1 LCVERQKLL
10 QLSVLLFHFSGSAII
25 NHVNPTH
32 VMLLSK
38 SLKEQDFKKSMV
50 LDKTPIKPPG
60 APRFKLKGKSE
71 KRNSDREVTAMST
84 EEEFCQDLLVEGYVQ
99 SFVDFYHLTHRADPN
114 SSDGSQ
120 TKIRSTPE
128 DMSFIRNNLVLAELS
143 RRQGNIIGV
152 YTAYN
157 KLAGS
162 YKKKMDWKTAIF
174 FQKKC
179 LEVAQLT
186 TDLKAEMSA
195 NHTLGEVYQQ
205 MGEYGDAR
213 ERHERHEE
221 IAVSIDSA
229 EDLVAANVE
238 LHKVYLVLAARLEAE
253 EAASSAPQGTDEALK
268 MYEMCLG
275 ASIKCT
281 DLAAQGEANGKIG
294 NLLLRRGDA
303 AGALPFLEQHSEIST
318 NIGDTE
324 ARCRA
329 CSSLA
334 WALDSLGENERAL
347 AELSLVHSISE
358 QAGDAYLQSQACRAL
373 GTLYSKVGKL
383 QEAVSVLQRHFELTK
398 AITASAG
405 REEGGASSSL
415 VSIADLELARVFVG
429 ISKGNLM
436 MKSYMFAINFNMN
449 SLLDWKLSRAE
460 LTGKVAVS

>member
-1 LCVERQKLL
+1 
-10 QLSVLLFHFSGSAII
+10 
-25 NHVNPTH
+25 
-32 VMLLSK
+32 
-38 SLKEQDFKKSMV
+38 MV

-60 APRFKLKGKSE
+60 APRFKLKGNTAKKS
-71 KRNSDREVTAMST
+71 SDRTITAMST

-99 SFVDFYHLTHRADPN
+99 SFVDFYHLTHRTDPN
-114 SSDGSQ
+114 STDGSNA
-120 TKIRSTPE
+120 KILNTPE

-213 ERHERHEE
+213 LRHERHEE
-221 IAVSIDSA
+221 IAVSIESA
-229 EDLVAANVE
+229 EDIITANVE
-238 LHKVYLVLAARLEAE
+238 LHKVYLVIAQRQEQEQAA
-253 EAASSAPQGTDEALK
+253 GTSTDDALK

-275 ASIKCT
+275 ASIKCA

-303 AGALPFLEQHSEIST
+303 AGALPYLEQHSEIST

-334 WALDSLGENERAL
+334 WALDSLGEDKRAL

-373 GTLYSKVGKL
+373 GTLYSKVGQLK
-383 QEAVSVLQRHFELTK
+383 EAVSVLQRHFELVK
-398 AITASAG
+398 AITSSVG
-405 REEGGASSSL
+405 REEGATSSL
-415 VSIADLELARVFVG
+415 VTIGDLELARVFVG

-436 MKSYMFAINFNMN
+436 MNSYMFAINFNMN

-460 LTGKVAVS
+460 LGGGPL

>member
-1 LCVERQKLL
+1 
-10 QLSVLLFHFSGSAII
+10 
-25 NHVNPTH
+25 
-32 VMLLSK
+32 
-38 SLKEQDFKKSMV
+38 
-50 LDKTPIKPPG
+50 
-60 APRFKLKGKSE
+60 
-71 KRNSDREVTAMST
+71 MST

-99 SFVDFYHLTHRADPN
+99 SFVDFYHLTHRVDPN
-114 SSDGSQ
+114 STDGAHA
-120 TKIRSTPE
+120 KIHCSPE

-195 NHTLGEVYQQ
+195 NHTLGEVFQQ

-213 ERHERHEE
+213 ARHERHEE

-229 EDLVAANVE
+229 EDIIAANVE
-238 LHKVYLVLAARLEAE
+238 LHKVYLVLAQRLEADE
-253 EAASSAPQGTDEALK
+253 TAAPDEALQ
-268 MYEMCLG
+268 MYERCLG

-281 DLAAQGEANGKIG
+281 DLATQGEANGKIG

-303 AGALPFLEQHSEIST
+303 AGALPYLEQHSEIST

-334 WALDSLGENERAL
+334 WALDSLGEDQRAL

-373 GTLYSKVGKL
+373 GTLYSKVGQLK
-383 QEAVSVLQRHFELTK
+383 EAVSVLQRHFELIK
-398 AITASAG
+398 ALTSSAG
-405 REEGGASSSL
+405 REEGSATSL
-415 VSIADLELARVFVG
+415 VSIRDLELARVFVG

-436 MKSYMFAINFNMN
+436 MDSYMHAISFNMN
-449 SLLDWKLSRAE
+449 SLLDWKLGRAE
-460 LTGKVAVS
+460 LSGMVAAAPE

>member
-1 LCVERQKLL
+1 MI
-10 QLSVLLFHFSGSAII
+10 S
-25 NHVNPTH
+25 
-32 VMLLSK
+32 SK
-38 SLKEQDFKKSMV
+38 SLKETEFKKSVV

-60 APRFKLKGKSE
+60 APKFKLKGKTENLKSN
-71 KRNSDREVTAMST
+71 KEVTTLTT
-84 EEEFCQDLLVEGYVQ
+84 EEEFCHDLLVQGYVQ
-99 SFVDFYHLTHRADPN
+99 SFVDFYHLTHRVDPN
-114 SSDGSQ
+114 CTDGSNP
-120 TKIRSTPE
+120 KIQCTPE

-186 TDLKAEMSA
+186 TDMKAEMAA

-205 MGEYGDAR
+205 MCEFAEAR
-213 ERHERHEE
+213 ACHERHEE
-221 IAVSIDSA
+221 IASSIDSV
-229 EDLVAANVE
+229 DDIIAANVE
-238 LHKVYLVLAARLEAE
+238 LHKVYLVIAQRLEHE
-253 EAASSAPQGTDEALK
+253 NKLDEALQMFEK
-268 MYEMCLG
+268 CLG
-275 ASIKCT
+275 ASIKCA

-303 AGALPFLEQHSEIST
+303 AGALPYLEQHSEIST

-334 WALDSLGENERAL
+334 WALDSLGEDQRAL

-373 GTLYSKVGKL
+373 GTLYSKVGQLK
-383 QEAVSVLQRHFELTK
+383 EAVTVLQRHFELVK
-398 AITASAG
+398 AITSSAA
-405 REEGGASSSL
+405 REEGSASSASASAPL

-429 ISKGNLM
+429 ISKGNLIM
-436 MKSYMFAINFNMN
+436 NSYMHAISFDMD

-460 LTGKVAVS
+460 LVGSAAASLSATLSPSANPR

>member
-1 LCVERQKLL
+1 
-10 QLSVLLFHFSGSAII
+10 
-25 NHVNPTH
+25 
-32 VMLLSK
+32 MLLSR
-38 SLKEQDFKKSMV
+38 SLKEQDFKKSVV

-60 APRFKLKGKSE
+60 APKFKLKGKTE
-71 KRNSDREVTAMST
+71 KKSTDRPVTAMST

-114 SSDGSQ
+114 ITDGSNA
-120 TKIRSTPE
+120 KIINTPE

-162 YKKKMDWKTAIF
+162 YKKKRDWKTAIF

-213 ERHERHEE
+213 LRHERHEE
-221 IAVSIDSA
+221 IAVSIESA
-229 EDLVAANVE
+229 DDIIAANVE
-238 LHKVYLVLAARLEAE
+238 LHKVYLVIAQRLEQE
-253 EAASSAPQGTDEALK
+253 QASDEALK

-294 NLLLRRGDA
+294 NLLLQRGDA
-303 AGALPFLEQHSEIST
+303 AGALPYLEQHSEIST

-334 WALDSLGENERAL
+334 WALDSLGEDKRAL

-373 GTLYSKVGKL
+373 GTLYSKVGQLK
-383 QEAVSVLQRHFELTK
+383 EAVSVLQRHFELVK
-398 AITASAG
+398 AITSSAG
-405 REEGGASSSL
+405 REEGTTSSL
-415 VSIADLELARVFVG
+415 VTIKDLELARVFVG
-429 ISKGNLM
+429 ISKGNLLM
-436 MKSYMFAINFNMN
+436 NSYMFAINFNMN

-460 LTGKVAVS
+460 LIREPDS

>member
-1 LCVERQKLL
+1 
-10 QLSVLLFHFSGSAII
+10 
-25 NHVNPTH
+25 
-32 VMLLSK
+32 MLLSK
-38 SLKEQDFKKSMV
+38 SQDFKKSQT

-60 APRFKLKGKSE
+60 APRFRLKGKME
-71 KRNSDREVTAMST
+71 KKNHDRAVTAMTT

-114 SSDGSQ
+114 STDSGK
-120 TKIRSTPE
+120 TKIHCTPE

-143 RRQGNIIGV
+143 RRQGNIVGV

-162 YKKKMDWKTAIF
+162 YKNKMDWKTAIF

-186 TDLKAEMSA
+186 TDLKAEMAA

-205 MGEYGDAR
+205 MGEFNEAR
-213 ERHERHEE
+213 LRHERHEE

-229 EDLVAANVE
+229 ENIVAANVE
-238 LHKVYLVLAARLEAE
+238 LHKVYLVLAQGLEQTHQDAQE
-253 EAASSAPQGTDEALK
+253 HGQDLHTPDEALQ
-268 MYEMCLG
+268 MYEKCLG
-275 ASIKCT
+275 ASVKCE

-334 WALDSLGENERAL
+334 WALDSLGEDQRAL

-373 GTLYSKVGKL
+373 GTLYSKVGQLK
-383 QEAVSVLQRHFELTK
+383 EAVSVLQRHFELVK
-398 AITASAG
+398 AITSSAG
-405 REEGGASSSL
+405 REEGS
-415 VSIADLELARVFVG
+415 VSPLSIGDLELARVFVG

-436 MKSYMFAINFNMN
+436 MNSYMHAINFNMN
-449 SLLDWKLSRAE
+449 TILDWKLSRAE
-460 LTGKVAVS
+460 LAVAQDN

>member
-1 LCVERQKLL
+1 M
-10 QLSVLLFHFSGSAII
+10 LF
-25 NHVNPTH
+25 
-32 VMLLSK
+32 SK
-38 SLKEQDFKKSMV
+38 SLKEQDFKKSMP
-50 LDKTPIKPPG
+50 LEKTPIRPVGP
-60 APRFKLKGKSE
+60 PRFRMKGRAE
-71 KRNSDREVTAMST
+71 KKVPDREVTTMST
-84 EEEFCQDLLVEGYVQ
+84 EEDFCQDLLVEGYVQ
-99 SFVDFYHLTHRADPN
+99 SFVDFYHLTHRIDPN
-114 SSDGSQ
+114 KTDGSSS
-120 TKIRSTPE
+120 KIHNTPE

-205 MGEYGDAR
+205 MGEYGEAR
-213 ERHERHEE
+213 LKHERHEE
-221 IAVSIDSA
+221 IAESIDSL
-229 EDLVAANVE
+229 DDVVMANVE
-238 LHKVYLVLAARLEAE
+238 LHKVYLVIASKLE
-253 EAASSAPQGTDEALK
+253 TDEATIDEALD
-268 MYEMCLG
+268 MYHKCLG
-275 ASIKCT
+275 ASIKCA

-303 AGALPFLEQHSEIST
+303 AGALPYLEQHSEIST

-334 WALDSLGENERAL
+334 WALDSLGEDQRAL

-373 GTLYSKVGKL
+373 GTLYSKVGQLKD
-383 QEAVSVLQRHFELTK
+383 AVTVLQRHFELIK
-398 AITASAG
+398 AITSSAG
-405 REEGGASSSL
+405 REDGSPSA
-415 VSIADLELARVFVG
+415 VTIKDLDLARVYVG
-429 ISKGNLM
+429 VSKGNLM
-436 MKSYMFAINFNMN
+436 MDSYMHVINFDMN
-449 SLLDWKLSRAE
+449 SLLDWKLNRAE
-460 LTGKVAVS
+460 PDS

>member
-1 LCVERQKLL
+1 
-10 QLSVLLFHFSGSAII
+10 
-25 NHVNPTH
+25 
-32 VMLLSK
+32 MLLSR

-60 APRFKLKGKSE
+60 APRFKLKGNTEKKS
-71 KRNSDREVTAMST
+71 SDRAITAMST

-114 SSDGSQ
+114 STDGSHA
-120 TKIRSTPE
+120 KIHNTPE

-213 ERHERHEE
+213 LRHERHEE
-221 IAVSIDSA
+221 IAVSIESA
-229 EDLVAANVE
+229 EDIIAANVE
-238 LHKVYLVLAARLEAE
+238 LHKVYLVIAQRQEQE
-253 EAASSAPQGTDEALK
+253 QEQEQAPGTSTDDALK

-303 AGALPFLEQHSEIST
+303 AGALPYLEQHSEIST

-334 WALDSLGENERAL
+334 WALDSLGEDKRAL

-373 GTLYSKVGKL
+373 GTLYSKVGQLK
-383 QEAVSVLQRHFELTK
+383 EAVSVLQRHFELVK
-398 AITASAG
+398 AITSSAG
-405 REEGGASSSL
+405 REEGSTSSL
-415 VSIADLELARVFVG
+415 VTIGDLELARVFVG

-436 MKSYMFAINFNMN
+436 MNSYMFAINFNMN

-460 LTGKVAVS
+460 LGAGP

>member
-1 LCVERQKLL
+1 
-10 QLSVLLFHFSGSAII
+10 
-25 NHVNPTH
+25 
-32 VMLLSK
+32 MSK
-38 SLKEQDFKKSMV
+38 SMREQDFKKSQT

-60 APRFKLKGKSE
+60 APRFRLKGKSE
-71 KRNSDREVTAMST
+71 KKNSDRTVTAMST

-114 SSDGSQ
+114 STDGNQ
-120 TKIRSTPE
+120 TKIRCTPE

-162 YKKKMDWKTAIF
+162 YKNKMDWKTAIF

-186 TDLKAEMSA
+186 TDLKAEMAA

-205 MGEYGDAR
+205 MGEFGDAR
-213 ERHERHEE
+213 LRHERHEE

-229 EDLVAANVE
+229 EDIVAANVE
-238 LHKVYLVLAARLEAE
+238 LHKVYLVLAQGLEQAQQDNE
-253 EAASSAPQGTDEALK
+253 EQDPHSPDEALQMFEK
-268 MYEMCLG
+268 CLG
-275 ASIKCT
+275 ASIKCE

-334 WALDSLGENERAL
+334 WALDSLGEDQRAL

-373 GTLYSKVGKL
+373 GTLYSKVGQLK
-383 QEAVSVLQRHFELTK
+383 EAVNVLQRHFDLVK
-398 AITASAG
+398 AITSSAS
-405 REEGGASSSL
+405 REEGSSSP
-415 VSIADLELARVFVG
+415 VNIGDLELARVFVG

-436 MKSYMFAINFNMN
+436 MGSYMHAINFNMN
-449 SLLDWKLSRAE
+449 TLLDWKLSRAD
-460 LTGKVAVS
+460 LSGS

>member
-1 LCVERQKLL
+1 
-10 QLSVLLFHFSGSAII
+10 
-25 NHVNPTH
+25 
-32 VMLLSK
+32 
-38 SLKEQDFKKSMV
+38 MV

-60 APRFKLKGKSE
+60 APRFKLKGKTE
-71 KRNSDREVTAMST
+71 KKGSDRPVTAMST

-99 SFVDFYHLTHRADPN
+99 SFVDFYHLTHRLDPN
-114 SSDGSQ
+114 STDGSN
-120 TKIRSTPE
+120 TKIHNSPE

-213 ERHERHEE
+213 LRHERHEE

-229 EDLVAANVE
+229 DDIIAANVE
-238 LHKVYLVLAARLEAE
+238 LHKVYLVTAARLEQDP
-253 EAASSAPQGTDEALK
+253 AATDEALK
-268 MYEMCLG
+268 MYEKCLG

-294 NLLLRRGDA
+294 NLLLRQGDA

-334 WALDSLGENERAL
+334 WALDSLGEDQRAL

-373 GTLYSKVGKL
+373 GTLYSKVGQL
-383 QEAVSVLQRHFELTK
+383 TEAVSVLQRHFDLIK
-398 AITASAG
+398 AITSSAG
-405 REEGGASSSL
+405 REEGAPSL
-415 VSIADLELARVFVG
+415 VNIGDLELARVFVG

-460 LTGKVAVS
+460 LAASP